1 MVGTAFTAFTAGFTA
16 MDALHSEAASMS
28 TARVVDASVSAQR
41 ESFEHEDREG
51 GVYERSELCV
61 GFPGTK

>member
-1 MVGTAFTAFTAGFTA
+1 